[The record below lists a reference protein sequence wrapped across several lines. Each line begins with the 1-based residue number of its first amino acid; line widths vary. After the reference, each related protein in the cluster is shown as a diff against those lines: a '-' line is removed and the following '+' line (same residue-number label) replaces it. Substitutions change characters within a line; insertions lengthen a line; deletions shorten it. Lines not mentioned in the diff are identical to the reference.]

1 VTRAAKLAL
10 LFDLDGTLLDTDL
23 LHHAAWNEFLA
34 RYGRGIDLPYYRANV
49 MGRAND
55 IIVETLFPDGAPE
68 SWEQIAEVKEA
79 MFRARLHDLTP
90 TRGLPEV
97 LDWAE
102 ARGFPTAV
110 VTNAPRANAQRML
123 EGLGWGSRFPI
134 VVIGEELARGKPDP
148 LPYLTALERTGA
160 TAEHALAFEDSATG
174 VRAAASA
181 GIWTV
186 GLMTALDEAALR
198 AEGARQV
205 AADFTDAALLALLR
219 ERAGER

>member
-1 VTRAAKLAL
+1 
-10 LFDLDGTLLDTDL
+10 
-23 LHHAAWNEFLA
+23 
-34 RYGRGIDLPYYRANV
+34 V

-205 AADFTDAALLALLR
+205 AADFTDPALLALLR